1 MADSL
6 LVRPAADATGVAIS
20 AGVRIAWR
28 RYGDGPVTILFIP
41 TWNFV
46 DSRVLRHQVDG
57 LRNRFRLITYDA
69 RGSGDSDHPSTG
81 YRFDDHLADA
91 IAVLDATGTSAASV
105 VAASAG
111 THTAVLLASRD
122 PDRVHRLVLVAPP
135 MDVPSDDGRDRA
147 MEPEDGNADAAAHPD
162 WRTDYEGFVP
172 WFISAAFP
180 ESGSE
185 TTIAEIVA
193 IAREADHAMLVQQGR
208 EIDWDDAPRHLAQV
222 RCPTLVIHGAADQT
236 LELESVK
243 AVAAA
248 IPGANLVILDG
259 LGHRPD
265 ISRPAI
271 VNPILID
278 FFASS

>member
-1 MADSL
+1 
-6 LVRPAADATGVAIS
+6 
-20 AGVRIAWR
+20 
-28 RYGDGPVTILFIP
+28 
-41 TWNFV
+41 
-46 DSRVLRHQVDG
+46 VDG
-57 LRNRFRLITYDA
+57 LRDRFRLITYDA

-91 IAVLDATGTSAASV
+91 IAVLDATSTSKASV

-111 THTAVLLASRD
+111 THVAVLLASRV
-122 PDRVHRLVLVAPP
+122 PDRVQRLVLIAPP
-135 MDVPSDDGRDRA
+135 MDVRSEDGRDGTA
-147 MEPEDGNADAAAHPD
+147 EPEDGYAGAATHPD
-162 WRTDYEGFVP
+162 WRTDYPGFVP
-172 WFISAAFP
+172 WFISAVFP
-180 ESGSE
+180 ESRSE

-193 IAREADHAMLVQQGR
+193 IAREADHAMLLQQGR
-208 EIDWDDAPRHLAQV
+208 EIDWDDAPRHLTEV
-222 RCPTLVIHGAADQT
+222 RCPTLVIQGAADQT

-248 IPGANLVILDG
+248 IPGANLVILEG

-278 FFASS
+278 FLAP

>member
-1 MADSL
+1 
-6 LVRPAADATGVAIS
+6 VAIS
-20 AGVRIAWR
+20 AGVHIAWR
-28 RYGDGPVTILFIP
+28 RYGDGPETILFIP

-57 LRNRFRLITYDA
+57 LRDRFRLITYDA

-91 IAVLDATGTSAASV
+91 IAVLDATRTSKASV

-111 THTAVLLASRD
+111 THVAVLLAARD
-122 PDRVHRLVLVAPP
+122 PDRVHRLVLIAPP
-135 MDVPSDDGRDRA
+135 MDIPSDDTLDRA
-147 MEPEDGNADAAAHPD
+147 IEPENSGADAARHPD
-162 WRTDYEGFVP
+162 WRTDYPGFVP

-193 IAREADHAMLVQQGR
+193 IAQGADHAMLQQQGR
-208 EIDWDDAPRHLAQV
+208 EIDWDDAPRHLAEV
-222 RCPTLVIHGAADQT
+222 RCWTLVIHGAADRT

-278 FFASS
+278 FLAPS